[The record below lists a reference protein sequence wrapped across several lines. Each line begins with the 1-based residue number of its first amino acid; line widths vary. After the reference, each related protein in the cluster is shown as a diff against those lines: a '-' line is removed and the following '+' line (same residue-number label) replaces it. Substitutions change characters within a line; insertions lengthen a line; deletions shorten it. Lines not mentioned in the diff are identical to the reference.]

1 MDDVIRAALATDMVI
16 DITTTG
22 RRSGLPRRIEIWYHR
37 VDGRI
42 YISGL
47 PGKRGWYANLAA
59 DPRFIF
65 HLKRSAK
72 ADLPAHARLITDETE
87 RRTIF
92 AATVDKR
99 HFDKWLAGS
108 PLVEVTFDE

>member
-59 DPRFIF
+59 DPHFIF

-72 ADLPAHARLITDETE
+72 ADLPARARLITEEAE

-92 AATVDKR
+92 AATVGNR
-99 HFDKWLAGS
+99 QFDAWLAGS
-108 PLVEVTFDE
+108 PLIEVTFDE